1 MKKILTPVAIALA
14 TTLASTPAWSLV
26 STTPYLDSSVS
37 GVAYQGNIGPSY
49 IDAYA
54 WVGDSYVKQPIE
66 FGTQWGGYGT
76 TTGVQ
81 NASVTDNTP
90 VSISALNGLVSSSAS
105 SFAQSDF
112 GSNKASLS
120 THSTSTAD
128 ATADAS
134 SEWGKPLSIA
144 FATPP
149 NDWVM
154 GSITVG
160 VKGNLNLTGDSQ
172 ASWNYRF
179 EFNPASTPNGSD
191 DVYWGS
197 LLTVGG
203 GADVPIII
211 PQLGPNGLVQPGQ
224 SLSAGTFT
232 FANQGAI
239 ANTDLEFTLPIRL
252 YPGVAMLS
260 GSLVLH
266 GESPRDYLGSQ
277 TGPNGSSFDL
287 DGNETLEFVPINQA
301 IVVEAA
307 AEGDVNL
314 DFAHTAVIKSI
325 TLPTGVTVS
334 TLDGS
339 AIPFAVLTAPVP
351 EPETYAL
358 MLAGLGLVGFAAR
371 RRLL

>member
-1 MKKILTPVAIALA
+1 M
-14 TTLASTPAWSLV
+14 
-26 STTPYLDSSVS
+26 
-37 GVAYQGNIGPSY
+37 
-49 IDAYA
+49 
-54 WVGDSYVKQPIE
+54 
-66 FGTQWGGYGT
+66 
-76 TTGVQ
+76 Q

-144 FATPP
+144 FANQP

-154 GSITVG
+154 GSITIG
-160 VKGNLNLTGDSQ
+160 VQGNFHLTGDSQ
-172 ASWNYRF
+172 ASWSYRF
-179 EFNPASTPNGSD
+179 EFNPADTPDGSD

-203 GADVPIII
+203 GADAPIFI
-211 PQLGPNGLVQPGQ
+211 PELRPNGLIQPGQ

-239 ANTDLEFTLPIRL
+239 ANTNLEFTLPIRL

-260 GSLVLH
+260 GSLILH
-266 GESPRDYLGSQ
+266 AESPRDFLGSQ
-277 TGPNGSSFDL
+277 TGPNGSMFDL
-287 DGNETLEFVPINQA
+287 DGNMTLEFVPMNQA
-301 IVVEAA
+301 IIVEAA
-307 AEGDVNL
+307 DEGDADM
-314 DFAHTAVIKSI
+314 DFAHTAVIKRI
-325 TLPTGVTVS
+325 NLPAGVTVS

-339 AIPFAVLTAPVP
+339 AVPFAVVTAPIP

-358 MLAGLGLVGFAAR
+358 MLVGLGLVGWAAR